1 METQSENKNK
11 SALLIILLLASVGL
25 NIYQWQNKTN
35 TVTQYDQRI
44 DTLETEKINVEQ
56 ELSEAKSEIIKYKG
70 INASLDSAVAEYER
84 KIADQ
89 EKAIAGIRGK
99 ERNATELNKKLKD
112 QLAVLQTLRDE
123 YLGRID
129 SLLVMNQKLKGENQ
143 QLTSTVETLSKNL
156 ETTVSTASA
165 LKSEYIRAV
174 AFKRRGEGK
183 YAETLIA
190 KRAHK
195 LDICFDVMDNK
206 IAKTGE
212 RKVYVK
218 ITEPGGKPLGDR
230 SAGSGTFKNG
240 AGEEIMYATT
250 GSISYNG
257 SKQNLCLSYEEQQDK
272 MFSTGTYLI
281 EVYIDGNLSGAG
293 SLVLR

>member
-1 METQSENKNK
+1 
-11 SALLIILLLASVGL
+11 
-25 NIYQWQNKTN
+25 
-35 TVTQYDQRI
+35 
-44 DTLETEKINVEQ
+44 
-56 ELSEAKSEIIKYKG
+56 
-70 INASLDSAVAEYER
+70 
-84 KIADQ
+84 
-89 EKAIAGIRGK
+89 
-99 ERNATELNKKLKD
+99 
-112 QLAVLQTLRDE
+112 
-123 YLGRID
+123 
-129 SLLVMNQKLKGENQ
+129 
-143 QLTSTVETLSKNL
+143 
-156 ETTVSTASA
+156 
-165 LKSEYIRAV
+165 V